1 MFTKQDYIEYFTDLE
16 KAEGKMIKCL
26 NDILPEISDA
36 DVLKT
41 LNSIRSDE
49 LRHLNLEKE
58 LFAILDGQ

>member
-1 MFTKQDYIEYFTDLE
+1 MFTEQDYREYFADLE

-26 NDILPEISDA
+26 DDILPDITDA
-36 DVLKT
+36 ELLKT

-58 LFAILDGQ
+58 LFAILGRR